1 MVKDAP
7 DFQVTV
13 VVNTVPT
20 SDNPDWQVTAVGPGG
35 SAVIGPNPAT
45 TVTGPDSFGGAAQ
58 VGTGTHYARNDH
70 DHGLPS
76 LQTQAITGMLSAVL
90 DANAKAV
97 LTSIISAMVNAT
109 IATNGTT

>member
-1 MVKDAP
+1 MGFPNGISELTSVGSTITITD
-7 DFQVTV
+7 
-13 VVNTVPT
+13 PT
-20 SDNPDWQVTAVGPGG
+20 GPTANIEANA
-35 SAVIGPNPAT
+35 SPNPAT
-45 TVTGPDSFGGAAQ
+45 TVTGPDSFGGAAH

-109 IATNGTT
+109 IATDGTT